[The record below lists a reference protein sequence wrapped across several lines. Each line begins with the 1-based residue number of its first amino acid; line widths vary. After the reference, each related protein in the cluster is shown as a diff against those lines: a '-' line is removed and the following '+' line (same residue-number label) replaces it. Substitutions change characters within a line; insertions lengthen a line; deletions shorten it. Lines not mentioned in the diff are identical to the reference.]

1 MNMSIDMFL
10 DEALDTD
17 PQLVPVSI
25 VAFLEPSNSSEN
37 YQLFIIQMIVQKKLT
52 VN

>member
-25 VAFLEPSNSSEN
+25 V
-37 YQLFIIQMIVQKKLT
+37 FIYSDDST
-52 VN
+52 

>member
-1 MNMSIDMFL
+1 MFL

-25 VAFLEPSNSSEN
+25 V
-37 YQLFIIQMIVQKKLT
+37 FIYSDDST
-52 VN
+52 